1 MQIGLKLDFKLSL
14 DLPLLSKKRFVI
26 DQGLVF
32 SITLGS
38 TNSLP
43 TSFSLIALKLM
54 ANDFKYNFS
63 QVRLTGCG
71 AYDLI
76 LQCMLPYLIFIET
89 Q

>member
-1 MQIGLKLDFKLSL
+1 M
-14 DLPLLSKKRFVI
+14 I

-54 ANDFKYNFS
+54 ANDFNYNFS
-63 QVRLTGCG
+63 QVRLKELG
-71 AYDLI
+71 AYYLI
-76 LQCMLPYLIFIET
+76 LQCMLSYLIFIET